1 MDRKENIIAA
11 LRGEENYFLNTY
23 SEGKLKQIQRRMK
36 KEDGIPLTNEE
47 KQEAKEW
54 RRERMQAAAEG
65 SEKHYFSKKFSVEE
79 LKKKLADTTT
89 GEGNIITSEPNRDLI
104 TTLESEGEG
113 EEGEGEGVDEEGN
126 EEGEEGEGEGV
137 EEEEEQEIKF
147 ILGSLLR

>member
-1 MDRKENIIAA
+1 MRKLRGRKRSLKKKMGKELTSKEKQQARMDRKENIIAA

-65 SEKHYFSKKFSVEE
+65 SEKNILVKNFLLKN
-79 LKKKLADTTT
+79 LKK
-89 GEGNIITSEPNRDLI
+89 IS
-104 TTLESEGEG
+104 
-113 EEGEGEGVDEEGN
+113 
-126 EEGEEGEGEGV
+126 
-137 EEEEEQEIKF
+137 
-147 ILGSLLR
+147 